1 MERGHPRAFATG
13 KEFEDKA
20 SEYIEYCKTEKQ
32 FANIAGFCV
41 YNDIHKDT
49 YYQQREYYSDS
60 FKKVESMLENS
71 ALNNHNTA
79 MGIFY
84 FKNKFGYKDKIETE
98 NVNINHEMTE
108 EEADKILKKYNISE

>member
-1 MERGHPRAFATG
+1 
-13 KEFEDKA
+13 
-20 SEYIEYCKTEKQ
+20 
-32 FANIAGFCV
+32 
-41 YNDIHKDT
+41 
-49 YYQQREYYSDS
+49 
-60 FKKVESMLENS
+60 MLENS

-84 FKNKFGYKDKIETE
+84 LKNKFGYKDKIETE